1 MRQSTIIIEFMK
13 HIKISKLPMR
23 QSTGHRDESD
33 AGHVSKL
40 PMRQST
46 VSCSDKLVRD
56 ISKLPMR
63 QSTELEGGE
72 PLLHLS
78 KLPMRQSTAEESE
91 RASAPSRENPSPSI
105 LPKVST
111 GRKKSRQNRLFLH
124 WSKILVKIP
133 AQRHYHSG
141 HRCSV
146 FQTAL
151 SDRVSS

>member
-1 MRQSTIIIEFMK
+1 MRQSTYLIQDGGGEV
-13 HIKISKLPMR
+13 ISKLPMR
-23 QSTGHRDESD
+23 QSTMAQVISGG
-33 AGHVSKL
+33 A
-40 PMRQST
+40 
-46 VSCSDKLVRD
+46 D

-63 QSTELEGGE
+63 QSTDEVGVP
-72 PLLHLS
+72 PLHIFS

-124 WSKILVKIP
+124 WSKILVKIQG
-133 AQRHYHSG
+133 QRHYRSS
-141 HRCSV
+141 HRCSL
-146 FQTAL
+146 FRTAL

>member
-1 MRQSTIIIEFMK
+1 MTTYSAI
-13 HIKISKLPMR
+13 ISKLPIR
-23 QSTGHRDESD
+23 QSTLRPSYKKRSK
-33 AGHVSKL
+33 VSKL
-40 PMRQST
+40 PIRQST
-46 VSCSDKLVRD
+46 QVSSNKLVGL
-56 ISKLPMR
+56 ISKLPIR
-63 QSTELEGGE
+63 QSTFFPPCLPRGMV
-72 PLLHLS
+72 S
-78 KLPMRQSTAEESE
+78 KLPIRQSTAEESE

-146 FQTAL
+146 FRTAL